1 MDNGDEKK
9 LTFWGASP
17 VIFLITILYAI
28 LIVTV
33 KCFFNSIFKIS
44 FIPHQVL
51 KILSIILLSV
61 GIPSYIYTARKLKI
75 AFKEQRLITN
85 GIFSLCRNPLFAV
98 VILLLLP
105 GIILFFN
112 SWLLLTIPCFMYFM
126 FKVFIHREEKLL
138 EKTFGK
144 EYIEYKNNTTA
155 IFPKIW
161 RYKK

>member
-1 MDNGDEKK
+1 MDNGDDKK

-98 VILLLLP
+98 VIYLLLP
-105 GIILFFN
+105 
-112 SWLLLTIPCFMYFM
+112 
-126 FKVFIHREEKLL
+126 
-138 EKTFGK
+138 
-144 EYIEYKNNTTA
+144 
-155 IFPKIW
+155 
-161 RYKK
+161 